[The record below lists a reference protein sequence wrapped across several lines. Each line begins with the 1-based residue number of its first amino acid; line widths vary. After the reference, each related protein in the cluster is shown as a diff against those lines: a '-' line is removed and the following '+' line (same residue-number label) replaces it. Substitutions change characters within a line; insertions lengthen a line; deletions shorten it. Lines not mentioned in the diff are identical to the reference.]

1 MFKIPIISQ
10 LLRYNYLGGIS
21 LNNLFR
27 KSKSN
32 VFKII
37 TIISL
42 IIIIGFTIT
51 YYTNSKYIAIR
62 DSFYSEFNKLNFT
75 EAKNIINSDNFYLK
89 IKQKT
94 LNKDLT
100 TYFSSAVSKLCNNLL
115 TNTISKEDALTI
127 LNEIKTYGLLNE
139 SLDKLIVS
147 LDDNYTAS
155 SENDY
160 NTLLE
165 LGIESKNNN
174 NFVKA
179 IELFNKI
186 PSSSEYYN
194 TAQTNISECAENYK
208 EQLFTEADNLI
219 KEDYY
224 TKAIELLSN
233 ANSTIISADDED
245 IANKISSI
253 SDARDEYLLAVNS
266 SDLASEDDQAT
277 SSMLQSISSQNIN
290 TLNIESLIS
299 NLIYVNLAEQI
310 TYVYEGYA
318 NNWNLVK
325 DFSCSTGIDGE
336 DTPTGVFTVLN
347 RGDWFFSDSYGQGGK
362 YWVQFLG
369 DYLFHSLPYDES
381 QSEILDYTLGTP
393 ASHGCVR
400 LETEDAKWIYDNIED
415 GTKVIIS

>member
-1 MFKIPIISQ
+1 M
-10 LLRYNYLGGIS
+10 
-21 LNNLFR
+21 
-27 KSKSN
+27 
-32 VFKII
+32 
-37 TIISL
+37 
-42 IIIIGFTIT
+42 
-51 YYTNSKYIAIR
+51 
-62 DSFYSEFNKLNFT
+62 
-75 EAKNIINSDNFYLK
+75 
-89 IKQKT
+89 
-94 LNKDLT
+94 
-100 TYFSSAVSKLCNNLL
+100 
-115 TNTISKEDALTI
+115 
-127 LNEIKTYGLLNE
+127 
-139 SLDKLIVS
+139 
-147 LDDNYTAS
+147 
-155 SENDY
+155 
-160 NTLLE
+160 
-165 LGIESKNNN
+165 
-174 NFVKA
+174 
-179 IELFNKI
+179 
-186 PSSSEYYN
+186 
-194 TAQTNISECAENYK
+194 
-208 EQLFTEADNLI
+208 
-219 KEDYY
+219 
-224 TKAIELLSN
+224 
-233 ANSTIISADDED
+233 
-245 IANKISSI
+245 
-253 SDARDEYLLAVNS
+253 AVNS

-290 TLNIESLIS
+290 TLNIESLTS

>member
-1 MFKIPIISQ
+1 M
-10 LLRYNYLGGIS
+10 
-21 LNNLFR
+21 NNLFR

-194 TAQTNISECAENYK
+194 TAQTNIKN
-208 EQLFTEADNLI
+208 N
-219 KEDYY
+219 
-224 TKAIELLSN
+224 
-233 ANSTIISADDED
+233 
-245 IANKISSI
+245 
-253 SDARDEYLLAVNS
+253 YLLK
-266 SDLASEDDQAT
+266 
-277 SSMLQSISSQNIN
+277 
-290 TLNIESLIS
+290 
-299 NLIYVNLAEQI
+299 QI
-310 TYVYEGYA
+310 
-318 NNWNLVK
+318 
-325 DFSCSTGIDGE
+325 I
-336 DTPTGVFTVLN
+336 
-347 RGDWFFSDSYGQGGK
+347 
-362 YWVQFLG
+362 
-369 DYLFHSLPYDES
+369 
-381 QSEILDYTLGTP
+381 
-393 ASHGCVR
+393 
-400 LETEDAKWIYDNIED
+400 
-415 GTKVIIS
+415 